1 MTNYELIID
10 GQFGSTGKGLFAGYL
25 AKRHQPDVLAMAPSP
40 NAGHTLV
47 DGDLTLVHKMLPL
60 GICSPK
66 LRTILLGPGSIIDI
80 ERLMLEIQILKRN
93 NLLDHTVDIYVHRNA
108 VYVTPEHRAAEAA
121 GGTAPGSTRQ
131 GTGAA
136 QMARIK
142 RAPDQNNTIGALYD
156 RDRQHDLFW
165 HVFVTDTPEFQRIY
179 HEASKVQV
187 EGCQGYSLSVYH
199 GQYPYVTCRDVS
211 TAQLLADCAIPM
223 PSMRSL
229 YVHGTFRTYPIRV
242 ANRPESSEWSGP
254 TYNDSQ
260 EIQFSDLGLPQE
272 LTTVTKLPRRIFTF
286 SAKQALE
293 SCVQNRIDSAFLNFA
308 QYPPSFDVLANIW
321 LQLNEYTRVD
331 YVGFGPDCSDVY
343 RIGAPGIT
351 DQHLRHLYELYK
363 KRDAVAA
370 RNS

>member
-1 MTNYELIID
+1 MTSYELIID
-10 GQFGSTGKGLFAGYL
+10 GQYGSTGKGLFAGYL

-47 DGDLTLVHKMLPL
+47 DGQLVLIHKMLPL
-60 GICSPK
+60 GIQSPK

-80 ERLMLEIQILKRN
+80 DRLIAEIQTLRKADLISLS
-93 NLLDHTVDIYVHRNA
+93 VDIIVHRNA
-108 VYVTPEHRAAEAA
+108 VYVTPEHRLAEAD

-136 QMARIK
+136 QMARVR
-142 RAPDQNNTIGALYD
+142 RAPDQNNTIGALYE
-156 RDRQHDLFW
+156 RDRMHDLFW
-165 HVFVTDTPEFQRIY
+165 HVHVADTADFQRYY
-179 HEASKVQV
+179 HNATKVQV

-211 TAQLLADCAIPM
+211 TAQLLADCAVPM

-242 ANRPESSEWSGP
+242 ANRPESGEWSGP
-254 TYNDSQ
+254 TYDDSE
-260 EIQFSDLGLPQE
+260 EITFESLGMPQE

-286 SAKQALE
+286 SANQAME

-308 QYPPSFDVLANIW
+308 QYPPTFDVLADIW
-321 LQLNEYTRVD
+321 LKLNEYTRVD

-351 DQHLRHLYELYK
+351 DQHLRHLYDTYRE
-363 KRDAVAA
+363 RQATAA
-370 RNS
+370 